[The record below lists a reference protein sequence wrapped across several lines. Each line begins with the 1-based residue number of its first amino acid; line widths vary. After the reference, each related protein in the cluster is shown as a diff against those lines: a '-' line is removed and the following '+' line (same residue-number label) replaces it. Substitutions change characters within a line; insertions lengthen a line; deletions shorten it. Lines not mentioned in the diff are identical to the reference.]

1 MAQVLNTEADKA
13 EQIFEA
19 QAILAVAEAG
29 ANALKIIGQV
39 ANIVEGQRAIKLELA
54 GDAIEVKK
62 AIAKES
68 FRLFYCRMVK
78 LRLRLRVSLAK

>member
-1 MAQVLNTEADKA
+1 MTQVLNTEADKA

-39 ANIVEGQRAIKLELA
+39 ANTVEGQRAIQLELA
-54 GDAIEVKK
+54 GDAMEAKK

-68 FRLFYCRMVK
+68 LRLFYCRMAK
-78 LRLRLRVSLAK
+78 LRLRVSLPK

>member
-78 LRLRLRVSLAK
+78 LRLRVSLAK